1 MAVGRRLVWSS
12 PRWNA
17 GPKQNGHHVYTPRAV
32 LCCLV
37 GLVGRP
43 WLRALLTEL
52 SELSSMSWGVVAAC
66 TRLGP
71 YLSASSAA
79 LGFAPLLASSSASLL
94 APLSES
100 SSRGGGDVIVLG
112 IIHHQCKRR
121 LVNSRASSR
130 LRRAR
135 TYERFVVLA
144 TSTRFC
150 GRGRCLVVGGGGARR
165 VWAPRGANVGLDR
178 ALGRHRSSLAAVVAA
193 LASHLAVMRCWG
205 GRTR

>member
-1 MAVGRRLVWSS
+1 MGLDKRCQKRHCRHLGVVGMAVGRRLVWSS

-79 LGFAPLLASSSASLL
+79 LGFAPLLASSSASSMAL
-94 APLSES
+94 LSES
-100 SSRGGGDVIVLG
+100 SLQGGRRHRPWHHPSSMQTPPRQLPCVKPPSLRADIRALCGACHIHALLRQRPLPRCWWRRRSPRLG
-112 IIHHQCKRR
+112 
-121 LVNSRASSR
+121 A
-130 LRRAR
+130 
-135 TYERFVVLA
+135 
-144 TSTRFC
+144 
-150 GRGRCLVVGGGGARR
+150 ARR
-165 VWAPRGANVGLDR
+165 
-178 ALGRHRSSLAAVVAA
+178 
-193 LASHLAVMRCWG
+193 
-205 GRTR
+205 